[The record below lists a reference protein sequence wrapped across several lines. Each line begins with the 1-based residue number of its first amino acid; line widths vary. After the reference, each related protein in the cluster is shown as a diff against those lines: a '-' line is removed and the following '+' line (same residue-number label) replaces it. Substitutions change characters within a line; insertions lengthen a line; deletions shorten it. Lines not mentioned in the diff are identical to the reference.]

1 MGQACSVHGDDF
13 IIVGATE
20 DLEWTVRGIEKRFDI
35 KTEMLG
41 PEPGMKQEVGFLNG
55 RITWTAKR
63 VAYEAD
69 SKHVGIVLN
78 DLEMKDCKSVGAPM
92 SPEDLKE
99 AASVIDENGET
110 DEGEYMDAASA
121 STYRSI
127 AARMNYLAMGRTDLQ
142 QACRCIC
149 AYMSRPLKKCCQ
161 LLKRMA
167 RYLKGRPRCVQ
178 LFPFEEMATGF
189 RTYADS
195 DWAGCKATRKS
206 TSGGVITMGDSV
218 LRSWSSV
225 QSTMALSSGEAELYA
240 IIRAGSF
247 TKYMVSLASD
257 FGMTMDGI
265 VLSDSAAALGICQRS
280 GLGGRTRHVQVQYLW
295 AQDSI
300 QKKELSICKVRGEH
314 SLSDILTKPIGGEV
328 LNRHLS
334 RMQFTFPDINVGL
347 NVCNTTRQ
355 HSSSDLIRA
364 VSFAPI
370 RQICMRTHD
379 PLRPR
384 GRGEVFGLMGPQ
396 VHGKD
401 HLLQYRDK
409 LRSSSRLP

>member
-1 MGQACSVHGDDF
+1 
-13 IIVGATE
+13 
-20 DLEWTVRGIEKRFDI
+20 
-35 KTEMLG
+35 
-41 PEPGMKQEVGFLNG
+41 
-55 RITWTAKR
+55 
-63 VAYEAD
+63 
-69 SKHVGIVLN
+69 
-78 DLEMKDCKSVGAPM
+78 
-92 SPEDLKE
+92 
-99 AASVIDENGET
+99 
-110 DEGEYMDAASA
+110 MDAASA
-121 STYRSI
+121 STCRSI
-127 AARMNYLAMGRTDLQ
+127 AARMNYLAMDRTDLQ

-257 FGMTMDGI
+257 FGMIMDGI
-265 VLSDSAAALGICQRS
+265 VLSDSTAALGICQRS

-295 AQDSI
+295 VQDSI

-314 SLSDILTKPIGGEV
+314 NLSDILTKPIGSEIF
-328 LNRHLS
+328 NRHLS
-334 RMQFTFPDINVGL
+334 RMQFIFHDTSVG
-347 NVCNTTRQ
+347 
-355 HSSSDLIRA
+355 
-364 VSFAPI
+364 
-370 RQICMRTHD
+370 
-379 PLRPR
+379 
-384 GRGEVFGLMGPQ
+384 
-396 VHGKD
+396 
-401 HLLQYRDK
+401 
-409 LRSSSRLP
+409 